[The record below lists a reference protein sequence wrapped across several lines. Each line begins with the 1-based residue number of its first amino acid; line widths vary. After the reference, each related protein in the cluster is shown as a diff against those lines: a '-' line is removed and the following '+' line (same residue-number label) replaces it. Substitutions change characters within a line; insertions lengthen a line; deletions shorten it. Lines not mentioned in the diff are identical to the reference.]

1 MGGFFQQLAKTLAD
15 RWISLLVL
23 PGAFF
28 LGAVWLS
35 VSLGH
40 SDAWNVA
47 LFDPA
52 GREGRGQGRR
62 PAERGAG
69 TPRRGRTGGRRR
81 YGLRRAGAGHRHPAR
96 LAGPRPRPFAPLAA
110 AGTVR
115 RRARWHRL
123 VEERRGLEA
132 ASPVT
137 RTREQ
142 QDRIDTVAHRITRL
156 AMAEP
161 GRPTWNG
168 DRIHAVESI
177 AYHRYG
183 LDLTYG
189 WSRLWLVLPDP
200 ARTELTAAHSAF
212 AAAVATG
219 TWAVPYLLLTVVWW
233 PAVLVAGGIG
243 LTGWVRARAA
253 VADFTTLTE
262 ACLDL
267 YGRTLAAALGV
278 GDLQRGLVRSR
289 SARVSASPTSCGR
302 AASQPGRAMF
312 GRSS

>member
-28 LGAVWLS
+28 LGAVWVS
-35 VSLGH
+35 VRLGH
-40 SDAWNVA
+40 RDGWDVA
-47 LFDPA
+47 LL
-52 GREGRGQGRR
+52 
-62 PAERGAG
+62 
-69 TPRRGRTGGRRR
+69 T
-81 YGLRRAGAGHRHPAR
+81 RRAESAATDVADLSSGAQALLVVALLAAAAGVGFVVQA
-96 LAGPRPRPFAPLAA
+96 LAGATRRVWLGPWPRPFVTLSARRTTL
-110 AGTVR
+110 

-123 VEERRGLEA
+123 VEERRALEA
-132 ASPVT
+132 ASPGT

-142 QDRIDTVAHRITRL
+142 QDRIDAAAGRVTGL

-161 GRPTWNG
+161 GRPTWMG

-189 WSRLWLVLPDP
+189 WSRLWLILPDP

-219 TWAVPYLLLTVVWW
+219 TWAVPYLLLTVIWW
-233 PAVLVAGGIG
+233 PAVLVAAAIG
-243 LTGWVRARAA
+243 LTGWARARAA

-262 ACLDL
+262 ATLDL
-267 YGRTLAAALGV
+267 HGRTLAVALGV
-278 GDLQRGLVRSR
+278 GDLAEGAGPLTLDEGEHITHLVRK
-289 SARVSASPTSCGR
+289 GR
-302 AASQPGRAMF
+302 
-312 GRSS
+312 

>member
-28 LGAVWLS
+28 LGAVWLAAT
-35 VSLGH
+35 LGH
-40 SDAWNVA
+40 AHGWDVA
-47 LFDPA
+47 LLTKRAEGAATAVADRPSGAQALLFVAVLAAAA
-52 GREGRGQGRR
+52 GVGFVVQS
-62 PAERGAG
+62 
-69 TPRRGRTGGRRR
+69 
-81 YGLRRAGAGHRHPAR
+81 
-96 LAGPRPRPFAPLAA
+96 LAGVTRRLWLGQWPRPFVRLA
-110 AGTVR
+110 TVRTTR

-123 VEERRGLEA
+123 LDDRRALEA
-132 ASPVT
+132 ADPGT

-142 QDRIDTVAHRITRL
+142 QDRIDTVADRLTRL

-161 GRPTWNG
+161 GRPTWMG

-189 WSRLWLVLPDP
+189 WSRLWLTLPDT
-200 ARTELTAAHSAF
+200 ARTELTDAHAAF

-233 PAVLVAGGIG
+233 PAVLVAAGIG

-253 VADFTTLTE
+253 VADFTTLAE
-262 ACLDL
+262 ATLDL
-267 YGRTLAAALGV
+267 HGRTLAVGLGV
-278 GDLQRGLVRSR
+278 GDSTEVTGPLSISEGERITGLVRK
-289 SARVSASPTSCGR
+289 GR
-302 AASQPGRAMF
+302 
-312 GRSS
+312 

>member
-40 SDAWNVA
+40 ADAWNVA
-47 LFDPA
+47 LLN
-52 GREGRGQGRR
+52 RQ
-62 PAERGAG
+62 AENAATTVADLPTGAQA
-69 TPRRGRTGGRRR
+69 
-81 YGLRRAGAGHRHPAR
+81 LLVVAV
-96 LAGPRPRPFAPLAA
+96 LAA
-110 AGTVR
+110 AAGVGFVVQALAGATRRVWLGQWPRPLGPVTAARTAR

-123 VEERRGLEA
+123 VEERRALER
-132 ASPVT
+132 ASPGT

-142 QDRIDTVAHRITRL
+142 QDEIDAVAHRITRL

-161 GRPTWNG
+161 GRPTWMG
-168 DRIHAVESI
+168 DRIHAVESV

-183 LDLTYG
+183 LDLAYG

-219 TWAVPYLLLTVVWW
+219 TWAVPYLLLTMVWW
-233 PAVLVAGGIG
+233 PAVLVAVGIG
-243 LTGWVRARAA
+243 LTGWARARAA

-262 ACLDL
+262 AVLDL
-267 YGRTLAAALGV
+267 YGRTLGAALGV
-278 GDLQRGLVRSR
+278 GGPTGVPTGIPTGVPTEETGPLTISEGERITDLVRK
-289 SARVSASPTSCGR
+289 GR
-302 AASQPGRAMF
+302 
-312 GRSS
+312 

>member
-1 MGGFFQQLAKTLAD
+1 MGGFLQQLAKTLAD

-35 VSLGH
+35 VNLGH
-40 SDAWNVA
+40 TDAWNVELLNRRVENTADTVADLPSGAQA
-47 LFDPA
+47 LLVVAVLAAAA
-52 GREGRGQGRR
+52 GVGFVVQ
-62 PAERGAG
+62 A
-69 TPRRGRTGGRRR
+69 
-81 YGLRRAGAGHRHPAR
+81 
-96 LAGPRPRPFAPLAA
+96 LAGVTRRVWLGQWPRPFVAVAA
-110 AGTVR
+110 ARTVR

-123 VEERRGLEA
+123 VEERRALETS
-132 ASPVT
+132 SPGT

-142 QDRIDTVAHRITRL
+142 QDRIDTVADRVTRL

-161 GRPTWNG
+161 GRSTWMG

-200 ARTELTAAHSAF
+200 ARTELAAAHSAF

-219 TWAVPYLLLTVVWW
+219 TWALPYLLLTVVWW
-233 PAVLVAGGIG
+233 PAVLVAAGIG
-243 LTGWVRARAA
+243 LTGWARARAA

-262 ACLDL
+262 ATLDL
-267 YGRTLAAALGV
+267 HGRTLAVALGV
-278 GDLQRGLVRSR
+278 GDPTEGTGPLTISEGERITDLVRK
-289 SARVSASPTSCGR
+289 GR
-302 AASQPGRAMF
+302 
-312 GRSS
+312 

>member
-1 MGGFFQQLAKTLAD
+1 MGGFFEQLAKTLAD

-35 VSLGH
+35 VALGH
-40 SDAWNVA
+40 TDAWNVELLTRQVENTADTVADLPSGAQA
-47 LFDPA
+47 LLVVTVLAAASGVGFVVQA
-52 GREGRGQGRR
+52 
-62 PAERGAG
+62 
-69 TPRRGRTGGRRR
+69 
-81 YGLRRAGAGHRHPAR
+81 
-96 LAGPRPRPFAPLAA
+96 LAGVTRRVWLGQWPRPFVAVAA
-110 AGTVR
+110 ARTAR

-123 VEERRGLEA
+123 VEERRALEA
-132 ASPVT
+132 ASPGT
-137 RTREQ
+137 RTRGQ
-142 QDRIDTVAHRITRL
+142 QDRIDTVADSVTRL

-161 GRPTWNG
+161 GRPTWMG

-200 ARTELTAAHSAF
+200 ARAELTAAHSAF

-219 TWAVPYLLLTVVWW
+219 TWALPYLLLTVVWW
-233 PAVLVAGGIG
+233 PAVLVAAGIG

-262 ACLDL
+262 ATLDL
-267 YGRTLAAALGV
+267 HGRTLAVALGV
-278 GDLQRGLVRSR
+278 GDPAERTGPLTIGEGERITDLVRK
-289 SARVSASPTSCGR
+289 GR
-302 AASQPGRAMF
+302 
-312 GRSS
+312 